1 MSIEINNKK
10 NNLIETLFEIGNYD
24 GVEARYG
31 FGKYNSTTLVENVS
45 LYDYDLT
52 EYARYCLI
60 NNQLK
65 FIDVEINFA
74 MSSETLLTQFKNFKT
89 SSNISDYVLIKVY
102 NSGNE
107 FLCKKHNLKKL
118 DYEEEDFHL
127 FIVNFDNMTYTYLGY
142 EIDGYIHDIQ
152 SYLILEFTNGYDIEG
167 FKEMLDKTKFPNVII
182 KDFTINDLDLYP
194 NLMYQ
199 IMVEN
204 NTRYFALFDRK
215 TNTWYKFAEYGK
227 TTPLEDVQLVY
238 LQMLDLKYR
247 LYKLYQSKKN
257 QINKSAIDI
266 VEIPTKET
274 PVTKKRTDLFNG
286 FFERK

>member
-24 GVEARYG
+24 GVNARYG

-45 LYDYDLT
+45 LYDYNLT

-65 FIDVEINFA
+65 FINVEINFA
-74 MSSETLLTQFKNFKT
+74 MSSETLLTQLKNFKT

-102 NSGNE
+102 NSCDE
-107 FLCKKHNLKKL
+107 FLYKKHNLKKL
-118 DYEEEDFHL
+118 DYTEEDFHL

-142 EIDGYIHDIQ
+142 ETDCFIDDIQ
-152 SYLILEFTNGYDIEG
+152 SYLILEFTNGYGIEN

-199 IMVEN
+199 IMVEK
-204 NTRYFALFDRK
+204 NTTYFALFDRK
-215 TNTWYKFAEYGK
+215 TNTWYKFAKYNK
-227 TTPLEDVQLVY
+227 STTSEEVQLDY
-238 LQMLDLKYR
+238 LQKVDLKYR
-247 LYKLYQSKKN
+247 LYKLYQSKKG
-257 QINKSAIDI
+257 QINKSTIDI
-266 VEIPTKET
+266 VEIPTNET
-274 PVTKKRTDLFNG
+274 PETKKRTDLFSD
-286 FFERK
+286 FF

>member
-65 FIDVEINFA
+65 FIDVEVNFA
-74 MSSETLLTQFKNFKT
+74 MSSETLLTQLKNFKT
-89 SSNISDYVLIKVY
+89 SSNISDYVLLKVY
-102 NSGNE
+102 NTYDE
-107 FLCKKHNLKKL
+107 FLCKKHNLKEL
-118 DYEEEDFHL
+118 DDEEEDFHL

-142 EIDGYIHDIQ
+142 ETDCYIYDMLSH
-152 SYLILEFTNGYDIEG
+152 LILEFTNGYGING

-182 KDFTINDLDLYP
+182 KDFTINDLDLYS

-204 NTRYFALFDRK
+204 NTTYFALFDRK
-215 TNTWYKFAEYGK
+215 TNTWYKFAKHGN
-227 TTPLEDVQLVY
+227 TTPSENVQLMY
-238 LQMLDLKYR
+238 LQMVDLKYR

-274 PVTKKRTDLFNG
+274 PVTKKRTDLFSD

>member
-60 NNQLK
+60 TNQLK

-74 MSSETLLTQFKNFKT
+74 MSSETLLTQLKNFKT

-102 NSGNE
+102 NSCDE

-118 DYEEEDFHL
+118 DYNEEDFHL

-142 EIDGYIHDIQ
+142 ETDCYIYDIQ
-152 SYLILEFTNGYDIEG
+152 SHLILESTNGYEIEG

-204 NTRYFALFDRK
+204 NTRYCALFDRK
-215 TNTWYKFAEYGK
+215 TNTWYKFAKHGK
-227 TTPLEDVQLVY
+227 STPSGEVQLMY
-238 LQMLDLKYR
+238 LQMVDLKYR

-274 PVTKKRTDLFNG
+274 LVTKKRTDLFSD